1 MADQISAGFDENCA
15 MRDFPAMKMEFRLA
29 TELMLARLA
38 APPVEAICVM
48 IPIVGIVVEAAI
60 MIVTAMIE
68 GEQVVEP
75 MVVIKSMIAIGVVI
89 CPMAVGTIAIIP
101 VIPIETM
108 LAIGAMVLVKPTIS
122 IRAMLPIKPID
133 IG

>member
-1 MADQISAGFDENCA
+1 VIVRFAVA
-15 MRDFPAMKMEFRLA
+15 
-29 TELMLARLA
+29 
-38 APPVEAICVM
+38 PVEAIGVM
-48 IPIVGIVVEAAI
+48 VPIVLTAIEVAI

-89 CPMAVGTIAIIP
+89 SPMAVGALAITL

-108 LAIGAMVLVKPTIS
+108 RAIGVVKSVITVRTMV
-122 IRAMLPIKPID
+122 PIKPVD